1 MHVTLNPAVVA
12 IFRSV
17 ENFVR
22 KSGAWAI
29 IVNDL
34 TRTFHVS
41 STGGLSTILT
51 AIAGSLIVVAHV
63 AAKRAATPAPPAA

>member
-1 MHVTLNPAVVA
+1 MTFSPVVLALFRA
-12 IFRSV
+12 I
-17 ENFVR
+17 EQFVR

-41 STGGLSTILT
+41 SSYGLNSVLT
-51 AIAGSLIVVAHV
+51 AIAGSLIYADHV
-63 AAKRAATPAPPAA
+63 AAKKSPPTPVA